1 MLSKQDLR
9 GGTNMNRIEETFA
22 ALKENQ
28 KKAFVPYI
36 MAGDGGLENLGDRL
50 ALLEKYGA
58 TAIEVGVPFSDPVA
72 DGPTIQRAGL
82 RALANGTTLRGI
94 VREIEKA
101 RKKISIPIVLMTYLN
116 PIYSYGIADFVRDI
130 RNAGVDGCIIPDLPI
145 EEEEII
151 SPELEEAGVELIRLV
166 TMTTPLERIKMISGK
181 GKGFLYTVTVKGI
194 TGVRNEYD
202 AELTNFIK
210 SVKEVSNVPV
220 MAGFGISS
228 KEQIQE
234 ISKYC
239 DGVIVGSKIV
249 ELFEQGRLSEM
260 EDLMSV
266 IKQESNVL

>member
-1 MLSKQDLR
+1 
-9 GGTNMNRIEETFA
+9 MNRIEKSFA
-22 ALKENQ
+22 VLKENH

-36 MAGDGGLENLGDRL
+36 MAGDGGLDTLGEKL
-50 ALLEKYGA
+50 ALLEKFGA
-58 TAIEVGVPFSDPVA
+58 TAVEVGVPFSDPVA

-94 VREIEKA
+94 VQEIEKA
-101 RKKISIPIVLMTYLN
+101 RKTVSIPIILMTYLN
-116 PIYSYGIADFVRDI
+116 PIYSYGILEFVRDI
-130 RNAGVDGCIIPDLPI
+130 QNAGVDGCIIPDLPI
-145 EEEEII
+145 EEEAII
-151 SPELEEAGVELIRLV
+151 APELERAEVELIRLV
-166 TMTTPLERIKMISGK
+166 TMTTPLDRIKSISSK

-202 AELTNFIK
+202 AELTNFLK
-210 SVKEVSNVPV
+210 SVKEVSKIPV

-234 ISKYC
+234 ITNYC

-249 ELFEQGRLSEM
+249 DLFELGSLDEM

-266 IKQESNVL
+266 IHQESKV